1 MVEKIKEMAGMAFGF
16 LVFIAILSLP
26 VVFFMGAA
34 WASKNLLGP
43 LIVIGWILLAI
54 NIVIFL
60 PLSIF
65 KRLRGFTGGG
75 MFFSSFIFGIVA
87 WLLGFILT
95 YSIWGT
101 WAVIIGVFFMGV
113 GVVPIAL
120 LATAINGY
128 WDPFLTLLV
137 VSALTFGARIIGLLI
152 AESGE

>member
-1 MVEKIKEMAGMAFGF
+1 M
-16 LVFIAILSLP
+16 
-26 VVFFMGAA
+26 
-34 WASKNLLGP
+34 
-43 LIVIGWILLAI
+43 LAV

-65 KRLRGFTGGG
+65 TRLRGFTGGG
-75 MFFSSFIFGIVA
+75 IFFSSFLFGFVA

-95 YSIWGT
+95 YSIWGA
-101 WAVIIGVFFMGV
+101 WAVVIGVLFLGG

-137 VSALTFGARIIGLLI
+137 VTALTFGARIIGLLI

>member
-1 MVEKIKEMAGMAFGF
+1 MIEKIKEMTGMAFGV
-16 LVFIAILSLP
+16 LIFIAILSLP
-26 VVFFMGAA
+26 IIFIMGAT

-43 LIVIGWILLAI
+43 LIVIGWVLLAI

-75 MFFSSFIFGIVA
+75 IFISSFIFGIVA

-101 WAVIIGVFFMGV
+101 WAVIIGFFFMGV

-120 LATAINGY
+120 LATLINGY

-137 VSALTFGARIIGLLI
+137 LTVLTFGTRIIGMLI
-152 AESGE
+152 TESAE

>member
-1 MVEKIKEMAGMAFGF
+1 MAFGF
-16 LVFIAILSLP
+16 LILIAIVSLP
-26 VVFFMGAA
+26 VIFFMGAT

-43 LIVIGWILLAI
+43 LVSIGWALVAISIVIL
-54 NIVIFL
+54 L

-75 MFFSSFIFGIVA
+75 IFFSSFLFGLVA

-95 YSIWGT
+95 YSIWGA
-101 WAVIIGVFFMGV
+101 WAAVIGILFLGG

-128 WDPFLTLLV
+128 WDPFFMLLAV
-137 VSALTFGARIIGLLI
+137 TILTFAARIIGMLI

>member
-1 MVEKIKEMAGMAFGF
+1 MVEKLKEMAGMVFGL

-26 VVFFMGAA
+26 LVFAMGAA

-43 LIVIGWILLAI
+43 LTTIGWVLLELCIVIL
-54 NIVIFL
+54 L

-75 MFFSSFIFGIVA
+75 IFFSSFLFGLVA

-95 YSIWGT
+95 YSIWGA
-101 WAVIIGVFFMGV
+101 WAVVIGFLFLGG

-128 WDPFLTLLV
+128 WDPFFTLLAV
-137 VSALTFGARIIGLLI
+137 TTLTFAARIIGILI
-152 AESGE
+152 VESGE

>member
-1 MVEKIKEMAGMAFGF
+1 MEKLKEMTGMIFGF
-16 LVFIAILSLP
+16 LILIAFLSLP
-26 VVFFMGAA
+26 LVFFMGAA

-43 LIVIGWILLAI
+43 LIVIGWILLAV
-54 NIVIFL
+54 NIVILL

-65 KRLRGFTGGG
+65 KWLRGFTGGG
-75 MFFSSFIFGIVA
+75 IFFSSFLFGLVA

-95 YSIWGT
+95 YSIWGA
-101 WAVIIGVFFMGV
+101 WAVVIGILFLGG

-128 WDPFLTLLV
+128 WDPFFTLLV
-137 VSALTFGARIIGLLI
+137 VTALTFSARTIGMHI

>member
-1 MVEKIKEMAGMAFGF
+1 MVEKLKEMAGMAFGS
-16 LVFIAILSLP
+16 LMFIAILSLP
-26 VVFFMGAA
+26 LVFIMGAA

-43 LIVIGWILLAI
+43 LITIGWVLLAL
-54 NIVIFL
+54 NIVILL

-75 MFFSSFIFGIVA
+75 IFFSSFLFGLVA

-95 YSIWGT
+95 YSIWGA
-101 WAVIIGVFFMGV
+101 WAVVIGILFLGG
-113 GVVPIAL
+113 GVVPVAL

-128 WDPFLTLLV
+128 WDPFFTLLTV
-137 VSALTFGARIIGLLI
+137 TTLTFAARIIGMLI

>member
-1 MVEKIKEMAGMAFGF
+1 MVDKLKEIAGMAFGF
-16 LVFIAILSLP
+16 LMFIAILSLP
-26 VVFFMGAA
+26 LIFFMGAT
-34 WASKNLLGP
+34 WASTNLLEP
-43 LIVIGWILLAI
+43 LIAIGWVLLAL

-75 MFFSSFIFGIVA
+75 IYFSSFIFGLVA

-95 YSIWGT
+95 YSIWGA
-101 WAVIIGVFFMGV
+101 WAVVVGILFLGG

-120 LATAINGY
+120 LATALNGS
-128 WDPFLTLLV
+128 WDPFFTLLAV
-137 VSALTFGARIIGLLI
+137 TIITFSARVIGMLI

>member
-1 MVEKIKEMAGMAFGF
+1 MVDKLKEMAGMAFGF
-16 LVFIAILSLP
+16 FVFIAILSLP
-26 VVFFMGAA
+26 LVFIMGAA

-43 LIVIGWILLAI
+43 LIIVGWILLAI

-65 KRLRGFTGGG
+65 KRLRGFTGGSI
-75 MFFSSFIFGIVA
+75 FFSSFLFGLVA

-95 YSIWGT
+95 YSIWGA
-101 WAVIIGVFFMGV
+101 WAVVIGILFLGG

-137 VSALTFGARIIGLLI
+137 VSVLTFGARIIGLLI

>member
-1 MVEKIKEMAGMAFGF
+1 MVEKIKEMAGMAFG
-16 LVFIAILSLP
+16 LPIFIAIVSLP

-43 LIVIGWILLAI
+43 LIIIGWILLAV

-75 MFFSSFIFGIVA
+75 IFFSSFIFGIVA

-101 WAVIIGVFFMGV
+101 WAVIIGVFLMGV

-120 LATAINGY
+120 LATLINGY
-128 WDPFLTLLV
+128 WDPFFTLLV
-137 VSALTFGARIIGLLI
+137 LTVITFGSRIIGMLI
-152 AESGE
+152 AESAE